1 MRLDITG
8 RHVTITAPLRQL
20 IDKRLAKLL
29 RVLNDSV
36 VSVNVILTKE
46 KYRHI
51 TEILIHARGNHM
63 MRGEGEG
70 NAWRV
75 SVQMAAE
82 AVEQQAQRLKTK
94 WTDLRRKKSSIRRAP
109 AVTVGAPAEPQ
120 PTGPRIVRAPR
131 YPVKPMS
138 LEDAALRVDAGPD
151 TFVVFRNPETDTVSI
166 LYRRKDGNLGLI
178 EAD

>member
-1 MRLDITG
+1 
-8 RHVTITAPLRQL
+8 
-20 IDKRLAKLL
+20 
-29 RVLNDSV
+29 
-36 VSVNVILTKE
+36 LTKE

>member
-1 MRLDITG
+1 MARRNRLRHGVGWKLHHDGRSGRPRAGRRQRALEQIRLDRLAG
-8 RHVTITAPLRQL
+8 AVRRQPEGPDLERPDVERHVAAP
-20 IDKRLAKLL
+20 
-29 RVLNDSV
+29 
-36 VSVNVILTKE
+36 
-46 KYRHI
+46 
-51 TEILIHARGNHM
+51 G
-63 MRGEGEG
+63 
-70 NAWRV
+70 
-75 SVQMAAE
+75 
-82 AVEQQAQRLKTK
+82 
-94 WTDLRRKKSSIRRAP
+94 
-109 AVTVGAPAEPQ
+109 AEPQ